1 MSFKS
6 YLKPKVDMQ
15 EVQEK
20 FAYKKLYKEGDV
32 INNIKLEES
41 VKTPEELLR
50 KAGFKIKLV
59 APTKFGTQIDFAKKY
74 EEEKIKEVLSDFN
87 VKFDNKSIFVVD

>member
-1 MSFKS
+1 
-6 YLKPKVDMQ
+6 MQ
-15 EVQEK
+15 KVQEK
-20 FAYKKLYKEGDV
+20 FEHKIYYKEGED
-32 INNIKLEES
+32 IKNIKLEES
-41 VKTPEELLR
+41 AKTPEEILR